1 MENQHVCIG
10 NTSTKSSPSDLRKH
24 ISMVIGVQSK
34 LGMWGWSPDFEIRK
48 SKHNGTVQSLFFWMN
63 VAFHVATQYVYI
75 TWHIY
80 IYTITYEYNDVYSN
94 CYMLKYLK
102 QIVKIITQATPTPK
116 KFRPSFSIGD
126 DTVSMGPVG
135 ASVLVPDSWER
146 NS

>member
-48 SKHNGTVQSLFFWMN
+48 SQHNGTVQSLFFWMN
-63 VAFHVATQYVYI
+63 VPFHVATQYVYI
-75 TWHIY
+75 TCY
-80 IYTITYEYNDVYSN
+80 IYLLLRMYNDVYSN

-102 QIVKIITQATPTPK
+102 QIVKIITQATPGHPWPPN
-116 KFRPSFSIGD
+116 FPPQLLHWRRHGQH
-126 DTVSMGPVG
+126 G
-135 ASVLVPDSWER
+135 ASWSFCVGPGFLRTE
-146 NS
+146 